1 MTYVLLSLHQITGGL
16 WREILIVWRISAQ
29 RAQRLVFLL
38 IFKKGHKKERN
49 FLGLTTESVRKI

>member
-1 MTYVLLSLHQITGGL
+1 MLLNLHETTGGL
-16 WREILIVWRISAQ
+16 WREIHSVVRISAQ
-29 RAQRLVFLL
+29 GAQRLKFLL